1 LSDTDSGT
9 SSEYSDWVAD
19 SGTNLEPPKRTQHRR
34 RRVKRPTTPPSS
46 PSPPSS
52 PHEGPKTVPPRKVQ
66 KVNVKS
72 ENNFFSYLYILCYV
86 YY

>member
-52 PHEGPKTVPPRKVQ
+52 PHEGPKTVPPRRVQ

-72 ENNFFSYLYILCYV
+72 
-86 YY
+86 

>member
-1 LSDTDSGT
+1 
-9 SSEYSDWVAD
+9 VAD

-66 KVNVKS
+66 KVKIILKKYCNCYTI
-72 ENNFFSYLYILCYV
+72 FFI
-86 YY
+86 

>member
-1 LSDTDSGT
+1 MESSDTDSGA

-34 RRVKRPTTPPSS
+34 RRVKRPTPPSS

-52 PHEGPKTVPPRKVQ
+52 PQEGPKTVPPRKVQ
-66 KVNVKS
+66 KVIIAITI
-72 ENNFFSYLYILCYV
+72 NNIY
-86 YY
+86 

>member
-1 LSDTDSGT
+1 
-9 SSEYSDWVAD
+9 VAD

-52 PHEGPKTVPPRKVQ
+52 PQEGPKTVPPRKVQ
-66 KVNVKS
+66 KVSIYHNYCCS
-72 ENNFFSYLYILCYV
+72 IIIYSYNLYFYCL
-86 YY
+86 

>member
-1 LSDTDSGT
+1 M
-9 SSEYSDWVAD
+9 AD

-52 PHEGPKTVPPRKVQ
+52 PQEGPRTVPPRKVQ
-66 KVNVKS
+66 KVN
-72 ENNFFSYLYILCYV
+72 
-86 YY
+86 